1 MTALHRAAVC
11 GAVFACAGLAAPAAQ
26 AQVAPNK
33 DYFKGK
39 TVEWIVSTAPGGG
52 HDFWARLMSANMQR
66 HLPGSKFVVR
76 NRPGAGHIIGVNL
89 IYTSPPNGLT
99 LGNFS
104 TGLVYSQLIGTK
116 GIRFDLAKMSW
127 VGKVTSERRVMSV
140 AVNSEYK
147 TFADV
152 LNSKR
157 EVKFSASG
165 IGSGSYTDSFM
176 VGTAFNIPFRIVN
189 GYSGSQSALA
199 MVRGEVDVLMG
210 GEDSADSYVRAG
222 HLRNIMMIGGGGVR
236 GMADAND
243 YVKTP
248 LGKQVIRLMTLMGN
262 MSRITAGPPN
272 VPADRLAAQRL
283 AFKEA
288 IESKELQEAAKRSG
302 RETEPAYGEDVH
314 KMIVELMAQP
324 PEIVDMLKKLSSLK
338 EEMVKH
344 SGPITQVKDEGRE
357 IVISRAGQEVSA
369 KVSGSRTKITQGG
382 KAAKR
387 SIFKPGLVCTITYP
401 RPGSEA
407 EQIDCQ

>member
-1 MTALHRAAVC
+1 MQCLQRAATV
-11 GAVFACAGLAAPAAQ
+11 GAVIACAGLTAGEAFAQ
-26 AQVAPNK
+26 AAPNK
-33 DYFKGK
+33 AYYDGK
-39 TVEWIVSTAPGGG
+39 QVEWIVSTAPGGG
-52 HDFWARLMSANMQR
+52 HDFWARLVSANMQR
-66 HLPGSKFVVR
+66 QLPGSKFVVR

-89 IYTSPPNGLT
+89 IYNSAPNGLT
-99 LGNFS
+99 LGNFT
-104 TGLVYSQLIGTK
+104 TGLVYTQLIGTK

-127 VGKVTSERRVMSV
+127 VGKVSSERRVMSV

-157 EVKFSASG
+157 EVKFSSSG
-165 IGSGSYTDSFM
+165 VGSGSFTDSFM
-176 VGTAFNIPFRIVN
+176 VGTAFNIPFRIIN

-222 HLRNIMMIGGGGVR
+222 HLRNIMMVGGGGVR

-248 LGKQVIRLMTLMGN
+248 LGKQVIRLMSLMGN
-262 MSRITAGPPN
+262 LSRITAGPPGI
-272 VPADRLAAQRL
+272 PADRLAALRV

-288 IESKELQEAAKRSG
+288 IESKELQAAAKKAQ
-302 RETEPAYGEDVH
+302 RETEPAYGDDVRN
-314 KMIVELMAQP
+314 MIVELMNQP
-324 PEIVDMLKKLSSLK
+324 PEIVAMLKKLATMK
-338 EEMVKH
+338 DDMVKH
-344 SGPITQVKDEGRE
+344 TGPIVEVKNEGRE
-357 IVISRAGQEVSA
+357 IVIQRAGQKVSA
-369 KVSGSRTKITQGG
+369 TVSGSRTKITQAG

-387 SIFKPGLVCTITYP
+387 SIFRPGLVCSITYP

-407 EQIDCQ
+407 QQIDCQ

>member
-1 MTALHRAAVC
+1 MLI
-11 GAVFACAGLAAPAAQ
+11 GAVFLCAYESSHAFAQ
-26 AQVAPNK
+26 SKGK
-33 DYFKGK
+33 DYYKGK

-52 HDFWARLMSANMQR
+52 HDFWGRLVAINMQR
-66 HLPGSKFVVR
+66 QLPGSKFVVK
-76 NRPGAGHIIGVNL
+76 NRPGAGHIIGANL
-89 IYTSPPNGLT
+89 VYTAPPNGLT
-99 LGNFS
+99 VGNFS

-127 VGKVTSERRVMSV
+127 LGKVSSERRVMSV
-140 AVNSEYK
+140 AVKSEYK

-165 IGSGSYTDSFM
+165 VGSGSYTDSFM
-176 VGTAFNIPFRIVN
+176 VGTAFNIPFRIIS
-189 GYSGSQSALA
+189 GYSGSQAALA
-199 MVRGEVDVLMG
+199 MVRGELDVLMG

-222 HLRNIMMIGGGGVR
+222 HLRNIMMVGGGGVR

-248 LGKQVIRLMTLMGN
+248 IGKQVIRLMTLMGN
-262 MSRITAGPPN
+262 LSRITAGPPK
-272 VPADRLAAQRL
+272 VPADRLVALRAV
-283 AFKEA
+283 FKGA
-288 IESKELQEAAKRSG
+288 IESKELQEAAKRAK

-324 PEIVDMLKKLSSLK
+324 PEVVAMLKKLSSLK

-344 SGPITQVKDEGRE
+344 TGPITQVKNGGRE

-369 KVSGSRTKITQGG
+369 KVSGSRTKITQAG
-382 KAAKR
+382 KPAKR
-387 SIFKPGLVCTITYP
+387 DIFKPGLTCTITYP
-401 RPGSEA
+401 RPGAEA
-407 EQIDCQ
+407 QQIDCQ

>member
-1 MTALHRAAVC
+1 MNVFHRAALAGTVFSFAGIVAG
-11 GAVFACAGLAAPAAQ
+11 GAF

-33 DYFKGK
+33 DYYKGK

-52 HDFWARLMSANMQR
+52 HDFWARLVSNSMHNR
-66 HLPGSKFVVR
+66 LPGSKFVVR

-89 IYTSPPNGLT
+89 IYNAAPNGLT
-99 LGNFS
+99 LGNFT
-104 TGLVYSQLIGTK
+104 TGLVYSQIIGTK

-140 AVNSEYK
+140 AAKSEYK

-157 EVKFSASG
+157 EVKFSSSG

-176 VGTAFNIPFRIVN
+176 IGTAFNIPFRIIN

-210 GEDSADSYVRAG
+210 GEDSAESYVRAG
-222 HLRNIMMIGGGGVR
+222 QLRNIMMVGGGGLR

-243 YVKTP
+243 YVRTP
-248 LGKQVIRLMTLMGN
+248 IGKQVVRLMTLMGN
-262 MSRITAGPPN
+262 LSRITAGPPK
-272 VPADRLAAQRL
+272 VPADRLAALRV

-288 IESKELQEAAKRSG
+288 MESKELQDAAKRAQ
-302 RETEPAYGEDVH
+302 REIEPAYGDDVH

-324 PEIVDMLKKLSSLK
+324 PEIIEMLKKLANAK

-344 SGPITQVKDEGRE
+344 SGPISQVKNEGRE
-357 IVISRAGQEVSA
+357 IVVKRAGQEVSA
-369 KVSGSRTKITQGG
+369 RISGSRTKITQAG
-382 KAAKR
+382 KPAKR
-387 SIFKPGLVCTITYP
+387 SIFKEGLVCTITYP

-407 EQIDCQ
+407 KEIACE